1 MELGQMLMI
10 AGFDRAE
17 HMYRRNIGTGEG
29 AIVHHLLHA
38 RASGGDLRCEIGH
51 ATASVVNCRAH
62 FVSGP

>member
-1 MELGQMLMI
+1 MLMI

-38 RASGGDLRCEIGH
+38 RPVEAICVVRS
-51 ATASVVNCRAH
+51 ATLPLPLLIAEAHSVSR
-62 FVSGP
+62 P